1 MKTNEFIK
9 EDYEEY
15 NDEAGMV
22 KSNLHT
28 IIHSAE
34 ELEQLKVVRDE
45 NDKFV
50 IELGRIGYQKA
61 ILEAQE
67 ESIKKD
73 IIALQQRE
81 LVFSDELVKKYGN
94 INVDLETGTI
104 S

>member
-1 MKTNEFIK
+1 MSELKQVTK
-9 EDYEEY
+9 
-15 NDEAGMV
+15 
-22 KSNLHT
+22 
-28 IIHSAE
+28 E